1 MNGAMLLCRI
11 GVRANPVPGVSCS
24 RKAGG
29 GGGVGVQ
36 RVLENSSAHKNDRQ
50 LCEIKDSECAKDF
63 LLDV

>member
-1 MNGAMLLCRI
+1 M
-11 GVRANPVPGVSCS
+11 PGVSCS